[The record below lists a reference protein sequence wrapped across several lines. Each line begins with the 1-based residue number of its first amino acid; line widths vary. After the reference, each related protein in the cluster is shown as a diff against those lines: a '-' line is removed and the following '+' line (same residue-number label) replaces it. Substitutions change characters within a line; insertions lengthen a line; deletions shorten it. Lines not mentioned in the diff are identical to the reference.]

1 MLGWLSHSEDR
12 PDVKINVIYPATD
25 VHIRKVIPRS
35 FNDYNQKRS
44 PLTIPLLF
52 V

>member
-25 VHIRKVIPRS
+25 VHIRKVIHFHVVPS
-35 FNDYNQKRS
+35 
-44 PLTIPLLF
+44 L
-52 V
+52 